1 MLRRLRGK
9 GDGCR
14 AEAWRYR
21 PPWERQSPDWR
32 LARSHSSQ
40 DAIQENGG
48 PRQQKTGGVIL
59 FSLTLGR
66 SAGFARRISLWPL
79 LCFAAVLATVALFLT
94 ATGAQAQQTQ
104 RAPAKQ
110 EVLDNLAPH
119 PAPEQ
124 PIPYSHKTH
133 VGTLGLQ
140 CQMCHTNPD
149 PGNQMTFPAT
159 STCMTC
165 HNSVAKDK
173 PAIVKLADFA
183 KSGQPIPWVRVYQ
196 VTPGVTWT
204 HRKHLQAGMQ
214 CAMCHGNVGQL
225 DAMAETTSVT
235 SMASCI
241 SCHQAHNAP
250 AACATCHAW
259 PSAAAS
265 N

>member
-1 MLRRLRGK
+1 MRRRLRK
-9 GDGCR
+9 R
-14 AEAWRYR
+14 ASG
-21 PPWERQSPDWR
+21 PIPFIP
-32 LARSHSSQ
+32 LAPSF
-40 DAIQENGG
+40 EG
-48 PRQQKTGGVIL
+48 
-59 FSLTLGR
+59 SLEG
-66 SAGFARRISLWPL
+66 SAGFARGISLSPA
-79 LCFAAVLATVALFLT
+79 LCDGTNRRANSSNRCGAVGSARGILTVVLATAALFL
-94 ATGAQAQQTQ
+94 AASGAHAQQAP
-104 RAPAKQ
+104 RAAAKQ
-110 EVLDNLAPH
+110 EVPDNLAPH

-133 VGTLGLQ
+133 VGALGLK
-140 CQMCHTNPD
+140 CEMCHTNPD

-165 HNSVAKDK
+165 HTSVAKDK

-204 HRKHLQAGMQ
+204 HRKHVQAGMQ

-225 DAMAETTSVT
+225 DAMAETTAVT

-241 SCHQAHNAP
+241 SCHQSHNAP
-250 AACATCHAW
+250 VACATCHVW
-259 PSAAAS
+259 PPATVS